1 MSIPHIAFY
10 PSDWLAGTRGLSA
23 EETGVYITLICRMYE
38 MAGPIVRDEKRLA
51 RLCGCKSKAAFDR
64 VLQYL
69 IEEGKIIAFED
80 GLFNERVQK
89 ELEKVTKK
97 SAKAQQAA
105 QSRWDRKANKNN
117 GGDDADASPKH
128 MPQQCQ
134 SDTDTEEPKGSTPL
148 NPPKGG
154 KPKAKKKTSV
164 TAKKPDEIPQQVWDD
179 FLAVRKAKRAPL
191 TETALNGI
199 CKEAAKANLT
209 LSEALEICCKRG
221 WQGFNA
227 DWIKPSD
234 RPAQPPSKPQAKFI
248 PVTQDSPLWDR
259 VVDYTRTERAVYE
272 ANGDGK
278 IWIPEAMHDFF
289 NKNQI
294 GCH

>member
-1 MSIPHIAFY
+1 MSNTFNVCRSIWNDPQFPNEPFTKREA
-10 PSDWLAGTRGLSA
+10 WLWLVSEASWKERQFRIGDYVVDLKRGQLVASTRGMAKVWRWTDSKVRRFLDHMKKSGNIDA
-23 EETGVYITLICRMYE
+23 QATHEATQITICNYE
-38 MAGPIVRDEKRLA
+38 KYQGERRTSDAPTDAGPTHLRRNTKKDEITEVIPDDIPPLIPPAGEDEKPKR
-51 RLCGCKSKAAFDR
+51 
-64 VLQYL
+64 
-69 IEEGKIIAFED
+69 
-80 GLFNERVQK
+80 
-89 ELEKVTKK
+89 KK
-97 SAKAQQAA
+97 
-105 QSRWDRKANKNN
+105 
-117 GGDDADASPKH
+117 P
-128 MPQQCQ
+128 
-134 SDTDTEEPKGSTPL
+134 
-148 NPPKGG
+148 
-154 KPKAKKKTSV
+154 V

-259 VVDYTRTERAVYE
+259 VVDYIRTERAVYE